1 MEKEHIQLIARA
13 FGLVLGWVIIY
24 NFVLEPDGRV
34 DDFLTETST
43 AVGSAVL
50 NVLGYDTSYTA
61 TNSGQVLYMGDMRLL
76 GIAHPCNGL
85 ILYAIFLGFILIFPS
100 RIKNKLRISLIGLLI
115 IYVLNIGRIVS
126 LSLIYL
132 YIPAFFAVSHHF
144 VFTAL
149 LYGVIFLLW
158 MYWINKTLPKYQ
170 TA

>member
-1 MEKEHIQLIARA
+1 MEKEHIRLIARA

-24 NFVLEPDGRV
+24 NFILEPDGRV
-34 DDFLTETST
+34 DDFLTERS
-43 AVGSAVL
+43 AAAGSWVL

-61 TNSGQVLYMGDMRLL
+61 TKSGQLLYMGESSLL

-85 ILYAIFLGFILIFPS
+85 ILYVIFLGFILIFPS
-100 RIKNKLRISLIGLLI
+100 SLKSKIRISLAGLAI

-132 YIPAFFAVSHHF
+132 YLPAFFEVSHHF
-144 VFTAL
+144 VFNTL

-158 MYWINKTLPKYQ
+158 MYWINKLLPKYQ
-170 TA
+170 AA